1 MSQQTIVLKDWE
13 ELEKSNL
20 IIWWLIAKVFK
31 NKLDVA
37 VVFLLFVAL
46 GSTSSHFPRPRK
58 NSVILKG
65 STKFQTFNN
74 ELMEPNHQTTN
85 SESTNFVLRIF
96 LIHDFFFN
104 WQTHSWV
111 LKMLEGVQ
119 ALVVA
124 QSTRLR
130 ETGWDTRP
138 WLVPKSECPK
148 VVLLRSAFCSSL
160 NWKIGKFDF

>member
-13 ELEKSNL
+13 KLEKSNL

-85 SESTNFVLRIF
+85 SESTNFVLRVF

-104 WQTHSWV
+104 WQTH
-111 LKMLEGVQ
+111 
-119 ALVVA
+119 
-124 QSTRLR
+124 
-130 ETGWDTRP
+130 
-138 WLVPKSECPK
+138 
-148 VVLLRSAFCSSL
+148 
-160 NWKIGKFDF
+160 